1 MEKIITATGK
11 KFDCDSFNIF
21 RERDRVYIHIHGLS
35 LVKAAEI
42 FSNPAETVQL
52 WCGEQYVANHTRLI
66 AIGPAGDAVRI
77 SLGKE

>member
-11 KFDCDSFNIF
+11 KIDCDSFNIF
-21 RERDRVYIHIHGLS
+21 HERDRLYIHIYGLS
-35 LVKAAEI
+35 LVKAVEI
-42 FSNPAETVQL
+42 FNNPAETVQL

-66 AIGPAGDAVRI
+66 SIGPAGDAIRI